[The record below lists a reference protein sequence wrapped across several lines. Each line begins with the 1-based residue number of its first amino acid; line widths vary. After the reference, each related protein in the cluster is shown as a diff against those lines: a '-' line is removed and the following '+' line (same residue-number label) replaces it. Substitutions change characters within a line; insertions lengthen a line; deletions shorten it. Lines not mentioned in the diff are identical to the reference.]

1 MRDTLQNFACGLFW
15 LSKET
20 LGTGEHFL
28 KKNVGT
34 NNIPVHTLKDNRLP
48 NLETL
53 QHFPKLETFLHG
65 ALKTYI
71 FF

>member
-28 KKNVGT
+28 KEKCWN
-34 NNIPVHTLKDNRLP
+34 
-48 NLETL
+48 
-53 QHFPKLETFLHG
+53 Q
-65 ALKTYI
+65 
-71 FF
+71 